1 MGNWK
6 RGLIVAF
13 GGLLFLALLLLVLGI
28 LFSHFLIDLWWYLS
42 LNFGGYFW
50 LRLLYRY
57 ILAGGVTLFFFIL
70 FFANFWI
77 ASRYLG
83 RSARGR
89 VSKGWIHK
97 FQTGAMEVYTPLSLV
112 MGIILAIPFYQQWEA
127 GLLFFFGPG
136 AGVDDPL
143 YGNDVSFYL
152 FRLPIFLM
160 LQRGLLATFLILFVG
175 VGFLYWL
182 ENRVIPVERQEF
194 PEGVRIHL
202 SILAFLSAL
211 VLAWGLMLQRFALLY
226 VDDHEPTFYG
236 PGFVE
241 VYYHLPLIWLALL
254 AFLIAAVAFIFYAN
268 LRRSLYLVIGITG
281 AVVFLVAAGL
291 RHVTLIPEMLNQYIV
306 KANPV
311 TTEGRF
317 MKNNIEATLAA
328 YRLDGATAVNFE
340 VSQRPETD
348 IGEDVADYIN
358 NIPVWDENFLYDVY
372 QQLQGLRPYYRF
384 SPVDVARYTIH
395 GRVQQVNLAARE
407 LNLSKLP
414 ASVVE
419 NWENIHLRYTHGYGV
434 VMTPAAQEGDRPM
447 EWYIRDLTLY
457 SPVGFKIDTPDI
469 YYGQENLTYAIVPNK
484 LEVAEL
490 PGTKVTPQQYQGGG
504 GVEIKSLFRKLI
516 AAVYFQDPKIFFSIN
531 IGEESRLRIRRNII
545 ERIRELTPYLM
556 IDSDPYVIVTDDRLY
571 WLIDAYTTSDW
582 YPISKPTTLE
592 GREREINY
600 IRNSVKIVIDAYDG
614 HVDFYVADPE
624 DPIIRAY
631 ARAFPGVFKP
641 IGAMPHVI
649 QTQLRYPR
657 DFFRIQMQIYAKYH
671 QREPELFFQQA
682 DTWDFA
688 KVKDVP
694 KLPYYLTVQLVE
706 KSHPQLQPFVQ
717 ISPLTPI
724 GRDNLR
730 ALAIAGVRDL
740 TEGPYV
746 PELVV
751 YQFKKEVQV
760 DGPAQIDAL
769 IDQDP
774 EISAAFTL
782 WNQQGSEVK
791 RGRIIVLPVGHSVLY
806 VQPVYLIAAGE
817 TRIPQ
822 LTRIIVSMGNVVVME
837 RSLKE
842 AFDRLR
848 QELIA
853 KTMRE
858 LELRGQTL
866 EGVNPGA
873 PLLPLPEPARE
884 AVSP

>member
-6 RGLIVAF
+6 RGLIVAG

-70 FFANFWI
+70 FFTNFWI

-83 RSARGR
+83 RNARGR
-89 VSKGWIHK
+89 VSNGWIHK

-182 ENRVIPVERQEF
+182 ENRVIPVKRQEF
-194 PEGVRIHL
+194 PDGVRVHL

-254 AFLIAAVAFIFYAN
+254 AFLIAAVAFIFYVN
-268 LRRSLYLVIGITG
+268 LRRSVYLIAGITG
-281 AVVFLVAAGL
+281 AVVFLAAVGL
-291 RHVTLIPEMLNQYIV
+291 RHVDLIPAMLNQYIV

-328 YRLDGATAVNFE
+328 YRLDKATAVDFE
-340 VSQRPETD
+340 VSRRPETD
-348 IGEDVADYIN
+348 IGEDVASYIN

-419 NWENIHLRYTHGYGV
+419 NWENVHLRYTHGYGV

-447 EWYIRDLTLY
+447 EWFIRDLTLY

-469 YYGQENLTYAIVPNK
+469 YYGQENLTYAIVPNE
-484 LEVAEL
+484 LEIAEL
-490 PGTKVTPQQYQGGG
+490 PGTKATPQKYHGGG

-531 IGEESRLRIRRNII
+531 IDEESRLRIRRNII

-571 WLIDAYTTSDW
+571 WLIDAYTISDW

-592 GREREINY
+592 GLEREINY

-706 KSHPQLQPFVQ
+706 KSHPHLQPFVQ

-782 WNQQGSEVK
+782 WNQQGSQVK

-848 QELIA
+848 QELLA
-853 KTMRE
+853 KTVRE

-873 PLLPLPEPARE
+873 PALPLPEPARE
-884 AVSP
+884 AVVP